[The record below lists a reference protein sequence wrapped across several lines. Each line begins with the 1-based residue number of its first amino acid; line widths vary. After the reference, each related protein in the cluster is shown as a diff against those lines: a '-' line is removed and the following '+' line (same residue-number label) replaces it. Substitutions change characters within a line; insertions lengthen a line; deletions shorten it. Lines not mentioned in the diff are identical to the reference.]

1 MDKLKA
7 KISQYGRWAP
17 IGEYIVRVETYLET
31 DFSISLENAKCLLE
45 TIGKEICD
53 AKGRPLAD
61 KSSINGVLKNAF
73 SVMGYASEDMVTQ
86 ISSSLATIGQK
97 VGGLRNEIGAS
108 SHGKTLDQLQKRNEA
123 VNELTRSF
131 LIDSIEIIACFLI
144 SLFEGEHISESKDRV
159 VSYEER
165 EDFND
170 YWDEIYGDFTMGDYS
185 FTASEILYNND
196 LKAYDNEYKSYLLN
210 DFNDDES

>member
-1 MDKLKA
+1 M
-7 KISQYGRWAP
+7 
-17 IGEYIVRVETYLET
+17 
-31 DFSISLENAKCLLE
+31 
-45 TIGKEICD
+45 
-53 AKGRPLAD
+53 
-61 KSSINGVLKNAF
+61 
-73 SVMGYASEDMVTQ
+73 
-86 ISSSLATIGQK
+86 
-97 VGGLRNEIGAS
+97 
-108 SHGKTLDQLQKRNEA
+108 
-123 VNELTRSF
+123 TRSF

>member
-31 DFSISLENAKCLLE
+31 DFSIGLENAKCLLE

-73 SVMGYASEDMVTQ
+73 SVMGYTSEDMVTQ

-97 VGGLRNEIGAS
+97 VGGLRNEIGVS

-123 VNELTRSF
+123 VNELTKCF

-144 SLFEGEHISESKDRV
+144 SLFEGEHISDSKERIP
-159 VSYEER
+159 SYEER

-170 YWDEIYGDFTMGDYS
+170 YWDEIYGDFAMGDYS

-196 LKAYDNEYKSYLLN
+196 IEAYDNEYKSYLLN
-210 DFNDDES
+210 DFDDDE

>member
-17 IGEYIVRVETYLET
+17 ISEYVVRVETYLET

-73 SVMGYASEDMVTQ
+73 SVMGYTSEDMVTQ

-97 VGGLRNEIGAS
+97 VGGLRNEIGVS

-123 VNELTRSF
+123 VNELTKCF

-144 SLFEGEHISESKDRV
+144 SLFEGEHISDSKERIP
-159 VSYEER
+159 SYEER

-170 YWDEIYGDFTMGDYS
+170 YWDEIYGDFAMGDYS

-196 LKAYDNEYKSYLLN
+196 IEAYDNEYKSYLLN
-210 DFNDDES
+210 DFDDDES

>member
-1 MDKLKA
+1 MDKLKT
-7 KISQYGRWAP
+7 KISQYGRWTP
-17 IGEYIVRVETYLET
+17 IGEYIVRIETYLET

-73 SVMGYASEDMVTQ
+73 SVMGYANEDMVTQ

-97 VGGLRNEIGAS
+97 VGSLRNEIGTS

-123 VNELTRSF
+123 VNDLTKSF

-144 SLFEGEHISESKDRV
+144 SLFEGEHISECKARV
-159 VSYEER
+159 VNYEER

-170 YWDEIYGDFTMGDYS
+170 YWDEIYGDFVMGDYS

-196 LKAYDNEYKSYLLN
+196 IEAYDNEYKSYLLN

>member
-7 KISQYGRWAP
+7 KISQYGRWAS

-73 SVMGYASEDMVTQ
+73 SVMGYTSEDMVTQ

-97 VGGLRNEIGAS
+97 VGGLRNEIGVF

-123 VNELTRSF
+123 VNELTKCF

-144 SLFEGEHISESKDRV
+144 SLFEGEHISDSKERIP
-159 VSYEER
+159 SYEER

-170 YWDEIYGDFTMGDYS
+170 YWDEIYGDFAMGDYS

-196 LKAYDNEYKSYLLN
+196 IEAYDNEYKSYLLN
-210 DFNDDES
+210 DFDDDE

>member
-1 MDKLKA
+1 
-7 KISQYGRWAP
+7 
-17 IGEYIVRVETYLET
+17 
-31 DFSISLENAKCLLE
+31 
-45 TIGKEICD
+45 
-53 AKGRPLAD
+53 
-61 KSSINGVLKNAF
+61 
-73 SVMGYASEDMVTQ
+73 MGYASEDMVTQ

>member
-73 SVMGYASEDMVTQ
+73 SVMGYTSEDMVTQ

-97 VGGLRNEIGAS
+97 VGGLRNEIGVS

-123 VNELTRSF
+123 VNELTKCF

-144 SLFEGEHISESKDRV
+144 SLFEGEHISDSKERIP
-159 VSYEER
+159 SYEER

-170 YWDEIYGDFTMGDYS
+170 YWDEIYGDFAMGDYS

-196 LKAYDNEYKSYLLN
+196 IEAYDNEYKSYLLN
-210 DFNDDES
+210 DFDDDE

>member
-17 IGEYIVRVETYLET
+17 IDEYIVRVETYLET

-73 SVMGYASEDMVTQ
+73 SVMGYTSEDMVTQ

-97 VGGLRNEIGAS
+97 VGGLRNEIGVS

-123 VNELTRSF
+123 VNELTKCF

-144 SLFEGEHISESKDRV
+144 SLFEGEHISDSKERIP
-159 VSYEER
+159 SYEER

-170 YWDEIYGDFTMGDYS
+170 YWDEIYGDFAMGDYS

-196 LKAYDNEYKSYLLN
+196 IEAYDNEYKSYLLN
-210 DFNDDES
+210 DFDDDE

>member
-73 SVMGYASEDMVTQ
+73 SVMGYTSEDMVTQ

-97 VGGLRNEIGAS
+97 VGGLRNEIGVS

-123 VNELTRSF
+123 VNELTKCF

-144 SLFEGEHISESKDRV
+144 SLFEGEHISDSKERIP
-159 VSYEER
+159 SYEER

-170 YWDEIYGDFTMGDYS
+170 YWDEIYGDFAMGDYS
-185 FTASEILYNND
+185 FTASEIL
-196 LKAYDNEYKSYLLN
+196 
-210 DFNDDES
+210 

>member
-7 KISQYGRWAP
+7 KISQYGRWAS

-73 SVMGYASEDMVTQ
+73 SVMGYTSEDMVTQ

-97 VGGLRNEIGAS
+97 VGGLRNEIGVS

-123 VNELTRSF
+123 VNELTKCF

-144 SLFEGEHISESKDRV
+144 SLFEGEHISDSKERIP
-159 VSYEER
+159 SYEER

-170 YWDEIYGDFTMGDYS
+170 YWDEIYGDFAMGDYS
-185 FTASEILYNND
+185 FTASEILYNNVIE
-196 LKAYDNEYKSYLLN
+196 AYDNEYKSYLLN
-210 DFNDDES
+210 DFDDDE